1 MLGHMSRQRHSFIC
15 KSWNGLKES
24 AQFTADLHAIL
35 HQHGDCAPGELC
47 GFRYKE
53 GLAEAS
59 RVASTL

>member
-15 KSWNGLKES
+15 KSWYGMKES
-24 AQFTADLHAIL
+24 AQFTTDLHAVL
-35 HQHGDCAPGELC
+35 HQHGDCASGEHY

-59 RVASTL
+59 LGVNTL